1 MYKTTASSGE
11 CLSISAPLWDNM
23 VFTYQCSCCSINIKL
38 RKRKKI
44 NCPKARSVN
53 FHTLSSISLKV
64 EVLNQIRPS
73 QCTVELCAKRR
84 GYAERQAL
92 SSSSS
97 SVQAKETLELVY
109 SLHMFLSSSPRCW
122 CQLWLTLFLCGPT
135 GRSVLHADDVNRQE
149 RKSRNRKFTGAARAR
164 TPCNKKRLQKKKNSF
179 VAGVTGFF
187 FLSKIVNS
195 LNRPH
200 ILPVWT
206 S

>member
-1 MYKTTASSGE
+1 M
-11 CLSISAPLWDNM
+11 
-23 VFTYQCSCCSINIKL
+23 
-38 RKRKKI
+38 
-44 NCPKARSVN
+44 N

-64 EVLNQIRPS
+64 EALNQIRPS

-109 SLHMFLSSSPRCW
+109 SLHMFLSFSPRCW

-135 GRSVLHADDVNRQE
+135 GRSVLNADDVNRQE
-149 RKSRNRKFTGAARAR
+149 RKSRNRKFTGGARAR
-164 TPCNKKRLQKKKNSF
+164 APCNKKWKKKTHTQKTKNGF
-179 VAGVTGFF
+179 VAGATAFF
-187 FLSKIVNS
+187 FLAKTVNS

>member
-1 MYKTTASSGE
+1 MYKTRLSSDE
-11 CLSISAPLWDNM
+11 WLRNSPPVSDNM
-23 VFTYQCSCCSINIKL
+23 VFTHQCSCCSINIKL
-38 RKRKKI
+38 RKRKKKI

-64 EVLNQIRPS
+64 EALNQIRPS

-164 TPCNKKRLQKKKNSF
+164 TPCNKKIEKKKKK
-179 VAGVTGFF
+179 V
-187 FLSKIVNS
+187 L
-195 LNRPH
+195 
-200 ILPVWT
+200 LPG
-206 S
+206 